1 MPPEPYLLYFTGCAD
16 RDFALI
22 QHETKLYAVNIP
34 ELTKHLFYQ
43 LMLVQFQSCD
53 MMQLRPAP
61 KLFDLIRHSALK
73 LEKNYNLKS
82 AKKHYLHFQKW
93 QKNNFLHQKK
103 SENCIFGIFKLFSCA
118 KIDFLPF

>member
-1 MPPEPYLLYFTGCAD
+1 MPPEPHLLYFTGCAD

-61 KLFDLIRHSALK
+61 KLFDLIRFV
-73 LEKNYNLKS
+73 Y
-82 AKKHYLHFQKW
+82 YFFF
-93 QKNNFLHQKK
+93 NFVPILSQT
-103 SENCIFGIFKLFSCA
+103 F
-118 KIDFLPF
+118 